1 MSAVFVLYR
10 KLALKGIFDV
20 IFIEEKIDY
29 EIKTDATKVQERKTL
44 FFCSS
49 SYAQFNRYIYW
60 RICHVHADSFL
71 RKQTFLLYHKFILR

>member
-44 FFCSS
+44 FFAVVAMLNLIDTFIEEFVMCMLTAFCVNKLFCSTTNLS
-49 SYAQFNRYIYW
+49 
-60 RICHVHADSFL
+60 
-71 RKQTFLLYHKFILR
+71 